1 MHPAPCALHPAH
13 QVYTANKKVF
23 ASQSMTEGTIHIYHH
38 PNPEI
43 KSFLTMEDIFPARVA
58 FFKNPFDE
66 IGHEQ
71 LQRLDTI
78 TSQIVRDIMA
88 LPGVKEMR
96 IKPKEIRMK
105 KEELASWDDIEDHV
119 CQILNRALRKKQIKR
134 VK

>member
-1 MHPAPCALHPAH
+1 
-13 QVYTANKKVF
+13 
-23 ASQSMTEGTIHIYHH
+23 
-38 PNPEI
+38 
-43 KSFLTMEDIFPARVA
+43 MEDIFPARVA